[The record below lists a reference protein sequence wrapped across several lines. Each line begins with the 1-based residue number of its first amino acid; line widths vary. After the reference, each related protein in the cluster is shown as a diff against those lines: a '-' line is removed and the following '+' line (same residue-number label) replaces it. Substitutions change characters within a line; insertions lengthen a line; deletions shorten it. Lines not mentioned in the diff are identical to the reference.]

1 MLHRPENNYLRLST
15 TLKYIF
21 LENEDFIQYADFTNS
36 VVYLLN
42 KTRDDMQYPD
52 ELIINEIS
60 EDLTS
65 TSAMKLPAMM
75 SYANEHYLE
84 NYSVTTTVMNKETNE
99 EQEQTEFTEPFEY
112 EVYTND
118 KSKYYV
124 QVCVCDEA
132 SIKTIADNKV
142 ETENAEPQAF

>member
-1 MLHRPENNYLRLST
+1 M
-15 TLKYIF
+15 KYIF
-21 LENEDFIQYADFTNS
+21 LENEDFIQYADFQNS

-42 KTRDDMQYPD
+42 KTRDNIEYPD

-75 SYANEHYLE
+75 SYANKHYLE
-84 NYSVTTTVMNKETNE
+84 NYSVTTMVINKETNE

-112 EVYTND
+112 EIYTDD
-118 KSKYYV
+118 KDKYYI

-132 SIKTIADNKV
+132 SIKTIADDKV
-142 ETENAEPQAF
+142 ETENIDTQAEQPQVFSY

>member
-1 MLHRPENNYLRLST
+1 M
-15 TLKYIF
+15 KYIF

-84 NYSVTTTVMNKETNE
+84 NYSVTTTVMNKETSE
-99 EQEQTEFTEPFEY
+99 EQEQAEFTEPFEY
-112 EVYTND
+112 EVYTDNKD
-118 KSKYYV
+118 KYYIK
-124 QVCVCDEA
+124 VCVCDEA
-132 SIKTIADNKV
+132 SIKTIANNKV
-142 ETENAEPQAF
+142 ETEHAESQAF

>member
-1 MLHRPENNYLRLST
+1 M
-15 TLKYIF
+15 KYIF

-36 VVYLLN
+36 IVYLLN
-42 KTRDDMQYPD
+42 KTKDNVEYPK

-65 TSAMKLPAMM
+65 NSAMKLPAMM

-84 NYSVTTTVMNKETNE
+84 NYSKTAEGGEIT
-99 EQEQTEFTEPFEY
+99 FTEPFEY
-112 EVYTND
+112 EVYTDD
-118 KSKYYV
+118 KDKYYIRA
-124 QVCVCDEA
+124 CVCDEA

>member
-1 MLHRPENNYLRLST
+1 M
-15 TLKYIF
+15 KYIF
-21 LENEDFIQYADFTNS
+21 LENEDFIQYADFSNS

-42 KTRDDMQYPD
+42 KTKDNVEYPD
-52 ELIINEIS
+52 KLIINEIS

-84 NYSVTTTVMNKETNE
+84 NYSVTTTVMNEETNE
-99 EQEQTEFTEPFEY
+99 KQEQTEFTEPFEY
-112 EVYTND
+112 EIYTDNKD
-118 KSKYYV
+118 KYYI
-124 QVCVCDEA
+124 QVCVCDENA
-132 SIKTIADNKV
+132 IKSLDKSKV

>member
-1 MLHRPENNYLRLST
+1 M
-15 TLKYIF
+15 KYIF

-42 KTRDDMQYPD
+42 NTKDSMQYPD

-60 EDLTS
+60 EDLLS

-75 SYANEHYLE
+75 SYANKHYLE
-84 NYSVTTTVMNKETNE
+84 NYSVKTTVINKETNE
-99 EQEQTEFTEPFEY
+99 KQEQTEFTEPFEY
-112 EVYTND
+112 EVYTDNKD
-118 KSKYYV
+118 KYYI

-132 SIKTIADNKV
+132 SIKAIADDKV
-142 ETENAEPQAF
+142 ETENTKPQAEQPQVFSY

>member
-1 MLHRPENNYLRLST
+1 M
-15 TLKYIF
+15 KYIF
-21 LENEDFIQYADFTNS
+21 LENEDFIQYADFNNS

-42 KTRDDMQYPD
+42 KTKDNVEYPD

-84 NYSVTTTVMNKETNE
+84 NYSITTTVMNEETNE

-112 EVYTND
+112 EVYTDD
-118 KSKYYV
+118 KDKYYIRA
-124 QVCVCDEA
+124 CVCDEA
-132 SIKTIADNKV
+132 NIKTID
-142 ETENAEPQAF
+142 ENENTSTQAFQLLIMYKGE

>member
-1 MLHRPENNYLRLST
+1 M
-15 TLKYIF
+15 KYIF

-36 VVYLLN
+36 IVYLLN
-42 KTRDDMQYPD
+42 KTKDNVEYPD

-75 SYANEHYLE
+75 SYANKHYLE
-84 NYSVTTTVMNKETNE
+84 NYSKTAEDGEIT
-99 EQEQTEFTEPFEY
+99 FTEPFEY
-112 EVYTND
+112 EVYTDNKD
-118 KSKYYV
+118 KYYI

-132 SIKTIADNKV
+132 SIKAIADKV
-142 ETENAEPQAF
+142 ETENIEPQAEQPQVFSY

>member
-1 MLHRPENNYLRLST
+1 M
-15 TLKYIF
+15 KYIF

-42 KTRDDMQYPD
+42 KTKDDMQYPD

-75 SYANEHYLE
+75 SYANGHYLE

-99 EQEQTEFTEPFEY
+99 EQEHTEFTEPFEY
-112 EVYTND
+112 EVYTDNKD
-118 KSKYYV
+118 KYYIK
-124 QVCVCDEA
+124 VCVCDEA

-142 ETENAEPQAF
+142 ETENTEPQAF

>member
-1 MLHRPENNYLRLST
+1 M
-15 TLKYIF
+15 KYIF

-84 NYSVTTTVMNKETNE
+84 NYSVTTTVINKETNE

-132 SIKTIADNKV
+132 SIKAIADNKV
-142 ETENAEPQAF
+142 ETENTESQAF

>member
-1 MLHRPENNYLRLST
+1 M
-15 TLKYIF
+15 KYIF
-21 LENEDFIQYADFTNS
+21 LENEDFIQYANFTNS

-42 KTRDDMQYPD
+42 KTKDNMQYPD

-75 SYANEHYLE
+75 SYANKHYLE
-84 NYSVTTTVMNKETNE
+84 NCSVTTTVMNEETNE
-99 EQEQTEFTEPFEY
+99 EQEHTEFTEPFEY
-112 EVYTND
+112 EVYTDNKD
-118 KSKYYV
+118 KYYI

-132 SIKTIADNKV
+132 SIKTIADDEV
-142 ETENAEPQAF
+142 ETENTEPQVEQHQVFSY

>member
-1 MLHRPENNYLRLST
+1 M
-15 TLKYIF
+15 KYIF

-36 VVYLLN
+36 IVYLLN
-42 KTRDDMQYPD
+42 KTKDNVEYPK

-65 TSAMKLPAMM
+65 NSAMKLPAMM

-132 SIKTIADNKV
+132 SIKTIANNKV
-142 ETENAEPQAF
+142 ETENAEPQAFQLLIMYKGE

>member
-1 MLHRPENNYLRLST
+1 M
-15 TLKYIF
+15 KYIF

-60 EDLTS
+60 EDLLS

-75 SYANEHYLE
+75 SYANQHYLE
-84 NYSVTTTVMNKETNE
+84 NYSKTAEDGEIT
-99 EQEQTEFTEPFEY
+99 FTEPFEY
-112 EVYTND
+112 EVLTDN
-118 KSKYYV
+118 KSKYYI
-124 QVCVCDEA
+124 QVCVCDED
-132 SIKTIADNKV
+132 SIKAIDDNKV
-142 ETENAEPQAF
+142 ETENTGTQVFSH

>member
-1 MLHRPENNYLRLST
+1 M
-15 TLKYIF
+15 KYIF

-42 KTRDDMQYPD
+42 KTKDNMQYPD

-84 NYSVTTTVMNKETNE
+84 NYSVTTTVINKETND

-118 KSKYYV
+118 KSKYYI
-124 QVCVCDEA
+124 QVCVCDESA
-132 SIKTIADNKV
+132 IKSLDKSEV
-142 ETENAEPQAF
+142 ETENTEPQAF

>member
-1 MLHRPENNYLRLST
+1 M
-15 TLKYIF
+15 KYIF

-36 VVYLLN
+36 IVYLLN
-42 KTRDDMQYPD
+42 KTKDNVEYPA

-75 SYANEHYLE
+75 SYANKHYLE
-84 NYSVTTTVMNKETNE
+84 NYSVTTMVMNEKTNE
-99 EQEQTEFTEPFEY
+99 KQEQTEFTEPFEY
-112 EVYTND
+112 EVYTDNKD
-118 KSKYYV
+118 KYYI
-124 QVCVCDEA
+124 QVCVCDET

-142 ETENAEPQAF
+142 ETENTEPQAEQPQVFSY

>member
-1 MLHRPENNYLRLST
+1 M
-15 TLKYIF
+15 KYIF
-21 LENEDFIQYADFTNS
+21 LENEDFIQYADFNNS

-42 KTRDDMQYPD
+42 KTKDNVEYPA

-60 EDLTS
+60 EDLIS
-65 TSAMKLPAMM
+65 TSAVKLPAMM

-84 NYSVTTTVMNKETNE
+84 NYSKTAEDGEIT
-99 EQEQTEFTEPFEY
+99 FTEPFEY
-112 EVYTND
+112 EVYTDNKD
-118 KSKYYV
+118 KYYI

-142 ETENAEPQAF
+142 ETENTGTQVF

>member
-1 MLHRPENNYLRLST
+1 M
-15 TLKYIF
+15 KYIF
-21 LENEDFIQYADFTNS
+21 LENEDFIQYADFKNS

-65 TSAMKLPAMM
+65 NSAMKLPAMM

-84 NYSVTTTVMNKETNE
+84 NCSVTTTVINKETNE

-112 EVYTND
+112 EVYTDD
-118 KSKYYV
+118 KDKYYFRA
-124 QVCVCDEA
+124 CVCDEA
-132 SIKTIADNKV
+132 NIKTIDENKV
-142 ETENAEPQAF
+142 ETEIKKSL

>member
-1 MLHRPENNYLRLST
+1 M
-15 TLKYIF
+15 KYIF
-21 LENEDFIQYADFTNS
+21 LENEDFIQYADFNNS

-42 KTRDDMQYPD
+42 KTKDNAEYPK

-60 EDLTS
+60 EDLLS

-75 SYANEHYLE
+75 NYANQHYLANCSKTAE
-84 NYSVTTTVMNKETNE
+84 DGGIA
-99 EQEQTEFTEPFEY
+99 FTEPFEY
-112 EVYTND
+112 EVLTDN
-118 KSKYYV
+118 KSKYYI

-142 ETENAEPQAF
+142 ETENTDTQVF

>member
-1 MLHRPENNYLRLST
+1 M
-15 TLKYIF
+15 KYIF

-36 VVYLLN
+36 IVYLLN
-42 KTRDDMQYPD
+42 KTKDNMQYPD

-75 SYANEHYLE
+75 SYANKHYLE
-84 NYSVTTTVMNKETNE
+84 NYSVTTTVINKETNE

-112 EVYTND
+112 EVYTDNKD
-118 KSKYYV
+118 KYYI
-124 QVCVCDEA
+124 QVCVCDESA
-132 SIKTIADNKV
+132 IKSLDKSGV
-142 ETENAEPQAF
+142 ETENAEPQAQQPQVFSY

>member
-1 MLHRPENNYLRLST
+1 M
-15 TLKYIF
+15 KYIF

-84 NYSVTTTVMNKETNE
+84 NYSVTTTVINKETNE
-99 EQEQTEFTEPFEY
+99 EQELTEFTEPFEY

-124 QVCVCDEA
+124 QVCICDEA
-132 SIKTIADNKV
+132 NIKTIADNKV
-142 ETENAEPQAF
+142 ETENTEPQAEQPQVFSY

>member
-1 MLHRPENNYLRLST
+1 M
-15 TLKYIF
+15 KYIF

-75 SYANEHYLE
+75 SYANKHYLE
-84 NYSVTTTVMNKETNE
+84 NYSVTTTVINKETNE
-99 EQEQTEFTEPFEY
+99 EQEHTEFTEPFEY
-112 EVYTND
+112 EVYTDNKD
-118 KSKYYV
+118 KYYI
-124 QVCVCDEA
+124 QVCVCDESA
-132 SIKTIADNKV
+132 IKSLDKSGV
-142 ETENAEPQAF
+142 ETENAEPQAEQPQVFSY